1 MCMDNDF
8 ELIKIFGH
16 CNINRIDFGL
26 ICFED
31 QYDYYRIYIVRYN
44 ASFIIEFTAS
54 FLQEKDKNSLKERLI
69 RI

>member
-1 MCMDNDF
+1 MVKRKDEYGF
-8 ELIKIFGH
+8 
-16 CNINRIDFGL
+16 IDL
-26 ICFED
+26 K
-31 QYDYYRIYIVRYN
+31 

>member
-8 ELIKIFGH
+8 ELIKFFGH

-31 QYDYYRIYIVRYN
+31 QYDYYRIYKVRY
-44 ASFIIEFTAS
+44 
-54 FLQEKDKNSLKERLI
+54 KW
-69 RI
+69 